1 LDQSGIRAIRKEMIE
16 DLKFEIENLNIA
28 SAVNFVLPLA
38 NRNRAAEILQTLEY
52 PTTRM
57 EAWKYT
63 RVAKIKNTKFSVS
76 KIADENLDLAP
87 FLIPNLKGSRI
98 VFVNGFYQEK
108 LSVFEEESGISISS
122 LSQNPTWIA
131 NYMDSILPID
141 GEYFNAMN
149 SYTATD
155 GVAIHIAK
163 KSNIQQSVQVIFI
176 NSCKNTYASNRNV
189 IVCEDFASAH
199 ISLGFFSE
207 NADNSFQ
214 NVVSEIF
221 VGTNANL
228 TIDKLQLENE
238 SSFTIA
244 TEQVKQEKDAT
255 FTINT
260 ITLDGGLVRN
270 NLSIAVD
277 GQNSETNLSGAY
289 VLRGKQHVDNHT
301 VVDHKVA
308 HCVSNE
314 LYKGVM
320 DENSTAV
327 FNGKVFVRKDAQK
340 INAFQSNGNVLLSD
354 NATINSKPEL
364 EIYADDV
371 KCSHGSTTGQLDEE
385 AVFYLR
391 ARGISEKSAR
401 ALMVAA
407 FIGEVL
413 EKIENEAIRDFV
425 DQKLLEKFGWEMS

>member
-1 LDQSGIRAIRKEMIE
+1 MGIISQLSGNNKSDTYSVGEPLSGGDKKIQYALSEELRQKASELLQNLD
-16 DLKFEIENLNIA
+16 
-28 SAVNFVLPLA
+28 
-38 NRNRAAEILQTLEY
+38 Y
-52 PTTRM
+52 PTTRD

-63 RVAKIKNTKFSVS
+63 RVAKIKNATFES
-76 KIADENLDLAP
+76 KAIQLESIKE
-87 FLIPNLKGSRI
+87 FLIPGLEGSVV
-98 VFVNGFYQEK
+98 VFINGFYQAAFSEI
-108 LSVFEEESGISISS
+108 VAESGVSIAP
-122 LSQNPTWIA
+122 LSTNPSWSA
-131 NYMDSILPID
+131 NYINSILPVE
-141 GEYFNAMN
+141 GEFFNAMN
-149 SYTATD
+149 TFSATD

-163 KSNIQQSVQVIFI
+163 NTQVAQSIQVIFI
-176 NSCKNTYASNRNV
+176 QTGANTYAANRNV
-189 IVCEDFASAH
+189 IVCEDFGSAH
-199 ISLGFFSE
+199 ITFGFFSE
-207 NADNSFQ
+207 NAENTFN
-214 NVVSEIF
+214 NVVSEVF
-221 VGTNANL
+221 AGVNSNL
-228 TIDKLQLENE
+228 KIDKLQLENE
-238 SSFTIA
+238 NSYTIA

-270 NLSIAVD
+270 NLNIAVD

-289 VLRGKQHVDNHT
+289 VLKGKQHVDNHT
-301 VVDHKVA
+301 IVDHKVA
-308 HCVSNE
+308 HCISNE

-320 DENSTAV
+320 DESSTAV

-391 ARGISEKSAR
+391 ARGISKKSAR
-401 ALMVAA
+401 ALMVSA

-413 EKIENEAIRDFV
+413 EKIENEAVREFV
-425 DQKLLEKFGWEMS
+425 DQKLLEKFGWEM